1 MPLRLVDT
9 AGIRETEDIVEK
21 IGVERSRKA
30 LSEADLI
37 LFVLNYNESLT
48 ESDYQLFEAIKNED
62 FIVII
67 NKTDLEQHLDMDE
80 LKEMI
85 GDHPIVQTSMVE
97 QQGIEE
103 LEQKISELFFGGQV
117 QSQDMTYVSNS
128 RHIALLKDAK
138 SSIND
143 AIHSAEEGIPID
155 IVQIDLIKT
164 WELLGEV
171 IGEEASESLIDQL
184 FSQFC
189 LGK

>member
-1 MPLRLVDT
+1 M
-9 AGIRETEDIVEK
+9 
-21 IGVERSRKA
+21 
-30 LSEADLI
+30 SEADLI

-85 GDHPIVQTSMVE
+85 GDYPIVQTSMVE